1 MHIRPIALL
10 VIMLFCSVTAIAQ
23 KVKYK
28 DIFALLKNKQYDA
41 AEPLLKKYIETE
53 TDNPNA
59 FLYLGII
66 LTEKFDK
73 MQTEEAKSSTVREA
87 ARDYLVRAKMGI
99 TEKEVSRN
107 EEYYAIYKRRN
118 LRTGKIEIT
127 LSDIITDIDN
137 RLAKVSED

>member
-1 MHIRPIALL
+1 MNTRSTIFL
-10 VIMLFCSVTAIAQ
+10 VIMLFSGVTAIAQ

-66 LTEKFDK
+66 LTERFDK
-73 MQTEEAKSSTVREA
+73 MLTEDAQASIVREA
-87 ARDYLVRAKMGI
+87 ARDNLVKAKMGI

-118 LRTGKIEIT
+118 LRTGKIGVT
-127 LSDIITDIDN
+127 LSDVITDIDN
-137 RLAKVSED
+137 RLAKLSED

>member
-1 MHIRPIALL
+1 MSKRPIIIL
-10 VIMLFCSVTAIAQ
+10 VIMLLGGVPAIAQ

-28 DIFALLKNKQYDA
+28 DIFALLKSKQYDA

-59 FLYLGII
+59 YLYLGII
-66 LTEKFDK
+66 MSEKYAK
-73 MQTEEAKSSTVREA
+73 MGAEGAQASAVRDEAQ
-87 ARDYLVRAKMGI
+87 DYLVKAKMGI

-118 LRTGKIEIT
+118 LRTGKIEVT
-127 LSDIITDIDN
+127 VSDIVTDIDN
-137 RLAKVSED
+137 RLARLSGK